1 MRDNYR
7 TPSQIT
13 TDGGKLTDFTLVL
26 FEETLKVISNK
37 DVRDGLIPFN
47 TVQGLVKEERFHVL
61 DKWSI

>member
-7 TPSQIT
+7 TPSQIK

-26 FEETLKVISNK
+26 LTLKVIFNK